1 MRSRTVCAVG
11 ALILA
16 SLVVA
21 SLAGA
26 SSPFKRY
33 TLSGAPL
40 GEIVSP
46 GTLTVLFPSE
56 WRVKTKWQRAGVSPF
71 ADDRV
76 HTTVHWS
83 VSDNLVEKGTTLA
96 DLLRN
101 TGQIFRGW
109 VDVGWATKVR
119 TAGSTYLTLPV
130 GRVWRVTQLVHPN
143 KERGGWAARF
153 YVRQYWLDRGDP
165 ARQPPAKRR
174 KSS

>member
-1 MRSRTVCAVG
+1 M
-11 ALILA
+11 
-16 SLVVA
+16 
-21 SLAGA
+21 
-26 SSPFKRY
+26 
-33 TLSGAPL
+33 
-40 GEIVSP
+40 
-46 GTLTVLFPSE
+46 
-56 WRVKTKWQRAGVSPF
+56 SPF

-153 YVRQYWLDRGDP
+153 YVRQYWLDRGV
-165 ARQPPAKRR
+165 ARKATTGEEKEVFLIFTVSCGIDEC
-174 KSS
+174 KSHNGQFAAIMRSIRLKP